1 MIIEKIREV
10 ADKISNSEDLDC
22 IEVLEDLILSAGE
35 FVKKVNTL
43 EGGIIVSKYYKDGE
57 EFREY
62 MAELDKEK
70 FLAHNE
76 LIANVKIVNR
86 LCKKYNIPIVY
97 IGDEEDRAA
106 IGKFGLALTNE
117 IFSSRRT

>member
-1 MIIEKIREV
+1 MIEKIREV

-22 IEVLEDLILSAGE
+22 IEVLEDLISSAGE

-43 EGGIIVSKYYKDGE
+43 EGGSIVSKYYKDGD

-62 MAELDKEK
+62 MTDLDKER

-76 LIANVKIVNR
+76 LIANIKIVNR
-86 LCKKYNIPIVY
+86 LCKKYNIPVIY
-97 IGDEEDRAA
+97 IGNEEDRRA
-106 IGKFGLALTNE
+106 IGEFGLALTNE
-117 IFSSRRT
+117 IFSSKRT